1 MRRLIG
7 AICLLFVLGAA
18 LPVQAQGDPGAIC
31 ILTFADA
38 NQNGIREEGEAALAN
53 TDVSLKQNGVVLS
66 NLVINENTSGEL
78 CFRNLSAGVY
88 VVTFSNPF
96 AQASTPATFDFTVR
110 LGDTLRAE
118 FGAAPQL
125 TTSTPAS
132 ANLTIPL
139 TRPVRIGMALG
150 GALLVMG
157 FMTGLGLLLRNLSA
171 LRRGGKPRQGV
182 RVASRG

>member
-1 MRRLIG
+1 
-7 AICLLFVLGAA
+7 VAA
-18 LPVQAQGDPGAIC
+18 LPVQAQDDPGAIC
-31 ILTFADA
+31 VLTFADA
-38 NQNGIREEGEAALAN
+38 NKNGIREEGEAALAN
-53 TDVSLKQNGVVLS
+53 TDVSLKQNNVVLS
-66 NLVINENTSGEL
+66 NLVIDEKTGGEL
-78 CFRNLSAGVY
+78 CFRNLSAGLY

-125 TTSTPAS
+125 QVDTPTSG
-132 ANLTIPL
+132 NLSIPL

-157 FMTGLGLLLRNLSA
+157 FMTGLGLFLRNLPV
-171 LRRGGKPRQGV
+171 LRRGGKPRRDV
-182 RVASRG
+182 RAASRG